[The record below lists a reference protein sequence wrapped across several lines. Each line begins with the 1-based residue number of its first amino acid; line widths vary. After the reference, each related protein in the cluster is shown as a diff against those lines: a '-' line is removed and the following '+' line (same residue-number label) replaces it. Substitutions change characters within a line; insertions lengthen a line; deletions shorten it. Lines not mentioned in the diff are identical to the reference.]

1 MDLGDGAAFHPEADI
16 EVATGAAGVASI
28 LTRSKA
34 IHLLSSNVP
43 QDMSNITLLG
53 SHLSTGPMTGW
64 SCGDMSMERAGG
76 GQQALDAGH

>member
-1 MDLGDGAAFHPEADI
+1 VDLGDGAAFHPEADT

-43 QDMSNITLLG
+43 EATSNLTLLG
-53 SHLSTGPMTGW
+53 SHLSTGSMTGW
-64 SCGDMSMERAGG
+64 SCGDVSFGRAGG
-76 GQQALDAGH
+76 GQQALDARH